1 MKDCCWPPWFFSV
14 STILWEILERTSFL
28 VFTVLVRLKKRLK
41 DLPNLIIISLVGYLC
56 SRLIY
61 LLGYYVVNILNSTQ
75 YSSTFSFVY
84 IGIFEMVV
92 HSSHICWKIKR
103 KVHFN
108 FHIERRIGCLQL
120 RFCNFVSSRQD
131 IRNGNQGYNELW
143 IININFF

>member
-1 MKDCCWPPWFFSV
+1 MKDCCWPPWFFLV
-14 STILWEILERTSFL
+14 TTFLWEILEWTSFL
-28 VFTVLVRLKKRLK
+28 VITVLVRLKKKTERLAK
-41 DLPNLIIISLVGYLC
+41 SNYYIFSRLC
-56 SRLIY
+56 TRLIY
-61 LLGYYVVNILNSTQ
+61 LLGYYVVTILNSTQ

-84 IGIFEMVV
+84 TGIFVMVV